1 MEAGLSARPSAGSGL
16 ALLLCLLSGCS
27 QQAAATDDLIQALT
41 ESHSAL
47 ASSVLALQL
56 YQQQRFTRAA
66 TETVLGDMAGQI
78 TDAERALEPVKINS
92 PQSEADR
99 DAALAAIHAGV
110 AALLTSRDEL
120 EQRGSVGNTTA
131 LKDAGG
137 QVDSLLA
144 ELRGS
149 Q

>member
-1 MEAGLSARPSAGSGL
+1 MRVLVRAAGL

-110 AALLTSRDEL
+110 
-120 EQRGSVGNTTA
+120 V
-131 LKDAGG
+131 
-137 QVDSLLA
+137 
-144 ELRGS
+144 
-149 Q
+149 

>member
-1 MEAGLSARPSAGSGL
+1 MRVLVRAAGL
-16 ALLLCLLSGCS
+16 ALSLCLLSGCS

-47 ASSVLALQL
+47 ASSMLALQL
-56 YQQQRFTRAA
+56 YQQQRFNRAA

-92 PQSEADR
+92 LQSEADR

>member
-1 MEAGLSARPSAGSGL
+1 
-16 ALLLCLLSGCS
+16 
-27 QQAAATDDLIQALT
+27 
-41 ESHSAL
+41 
-47 ASSVLALQL
+47 VLALQL

-120 EQRGSVGNTTA
+120 EQRGSVGNMAA

>member
-1 MEAGLSARPSAGSGL
+1 M
-16 ALLLCLLSGCS
+16 
-27 QQAAATDDLIQALT
+27 
-41 ESHSAL
+41 
-47 ASSVLALQL
+47 LALQL

-120 EQRGSVGNTTA
+120 EQCGSVGNMAA